1 MRKSNLAFIA
11 ILLSFVFL
19 ACQKELSFGNSSF
32 LGNFTA
38 TIDSTHSEATTI
50 K

>member
-11 ILLSFVFL
+11 ILMSFVFL
-19 ACQKELSFGNSSF
+19 SCQKELSFGSSSF

-38 TIDSTHSEATTI
+38 TIDSTQWEATTI